1 MIDSTSYCDN
11 CLVVSLP
18 MDVRNLMRGLHPHPI
33 NSIALDTFF
42 FSNAFLEII
51 SFLHSLAL
59 PILTELEQRPLFF
72 NWESAEYTL
81 STVKPSLPFIISQ
94 YSLNRHSYVSR
105 PLKST
110 FSCNHKNKHQNKH
123 MLSKLKKGGMK
134 ILKKK
139 KPLKM
144 NNYTTR
150 GN

>member
-105 PLKST
+105 SLKST
-110 FSCNHKNKHQNKH
+110 FSCNHKKQT
-123 MLSKLKKGGMK
+123 SKQAYDLQTKK
-134 ILKKK
+134 
-139 KPLKM
+139 
-144 NNYTTR
+144 R
-150 GN
+150 GNENFKEKKAPQNEQLHNKR